1 MELIRELFFGRGVW
15 PSTASCHRPLSTIPA
30 SWNSHPHTL
39 TPSHPHWLTGSLA
52 RSKNPQCPYHSMN
65 LTAPCLPALPGQ
77 SGYLSGSYV
86 CLQSQYSDSRIEEVK
101 PEGGCNRKS
110 SISGQ
115 GLYHYGN
122 FPHLDRALYSF
133 HSSINESF
141 HKLFLFRNFSVSQ
154 RLWIFGHY
162 SNL

>member
-1 MELIRELFFGRGVW
+1 MAVNLVLGRYVAASMELIREFFFGRGVW
-15 PSTASCHRPLSTIPA
+15 PST
-30 SWNSHPHTL
+30 
-39 TPSHPHWLTGSLA
+39 
-52 RSKNPQCPYHSMN
+52 
-65 LTAPCLPALPGQ
+65 
-77 SGYLSGSYV
+77 YLSGSYV

-115 GLYHYGN
+115 GLYHYGD